1 MPVLPVR
8 RPFHVLAASALLAL
22 ASVGC
27 SSSARDDVIEA
38 LRDAGYDVADAPPD
52 DRSDG
57 QPDAKPDADAGDG
70 AADADVDAEADASA
84 DADASTD
91 ADAAPDAE
99 VDADA
104 AADADV
110 DGATDAANDGDAAID
125 AGADATDDAG
135 AHRAHTGAALA
146 AGAVKAR
153 SAHYQIVT
161 TLGQAPGGN
170 ANMSSPSY
178 RLKAGLVGATQ
189 QP

>member
-1 MPVLPVR
+1 VPLLSARLPFR
-8 RPFHVLAASALLAL
+8 ALAASALLAL

-38 LRDAGYDVADAPPD
+38 LRDAGYDVTDAPPD

-57 QPDAKPDADAGDG
+57 KPDAKPDADAGDG
-70 AADADVDAEADASA
+70 AADADVDAEADAS
-84 DADASTD
+84 TD
-91 ADAAPDAE
+91 ADATADAE

-110 DGATDAANDGDAAID
+110 DGATDAADDGDAPND

-135 AHRAHTGAALA
+135 THRAHTGAALA
-146 AGAVKAR
+146 AGGVKAR

-189 QP
+189 KP